1 MALLIWGVEWGE
13 GRLRRGYHKVAD
25 LHVCLQINF
34 SVYNS
39 LFGCP
44 KMIFIVIMSI
54 LSDFGQIWPKKNF
67 FSQILEFFFIQAPP

>member
-54 LSDFGQIWPKKNF
+54 LSDFGQIWANLPKKIF
-67 FSQILEFFFIQAPP
+67 FPQIFEIFF